1 MSTCFGIEELKVTDR
16 FVKTGGG
23 VGGKRVK
30 REKVG
35 WSGVPDR
42 NEVVFARWL
51 WCGGGVE
58 EGVGGDGGGEEVRFF
73 KKGNFYVGYF
83 YVGYVD

>member
-58 EGVGGDGGGEEVRFF
+58 EGVGGDGGGEEVRFL
-73 KKGNFYVGYF
+73 KREILRVQC
-83 YVGYVD
+83 V